1 MTFENFLHHGTE
13 MASVNVPHG
22 VHNPAWPVENF
33 VDKLVLISLHGSA
46 ICTVMSIGKEWDEQP
61 LDHWSTSRVR

>member
-1 MTFENFLHHGTE
+1 MTFENFLHHDTE
-13 MASVNVPHG
+13 MASVNVPQG

-46 ICTVMSIGKEWDEQP
+46 ICTVMSIGKEWG
-61 LDHWSTSRVR
+61 